1 MTLWR
6 PCQSLLAARA
16 AIYLTQRKNLFNI
29 RLFFLDAIAY
39 VFICLY
45 RCVSISLTYDCLDTQ
60 NTRGCS
66 RFNNANMLTDC
77 LWHNAKVYFYKGFKP
92 VSFSI
97 SNTHKIIFQP
107 FAEEL
112 LASLVMAKGGG
123 SAGGLAVDVL
133 LTIVQIIVFLYD
145 VISYPIYRF
154 LSRALSQ
161 VTLLDILPNLTFCNN
176 STPLC
181 WLLILTCHLVLKH
194 TDFIKRIFSCYVQ
207 FIAITFK
214 PTLAFDPDLS
224 FQSAQHNNTGQCH
237 NSRYGSML

>member
-1 MTLWR
+1 
-6 PCQSLLAARA
+6 
-16 AIYLTQRKNLFNI
+16 
-29 RLFFLDAIAY
+29 
-39 VFICLY
+39 
-45 RCVSISLTYDCLDTQ
+45 
-60 NTRGCS
+60 
-66 RFNNANMLTDC
+66 MLTDC

-107 FAEEL
+107 LAEEL

-145 VISYPIYRF
+145 VISYPVYRF

-194 TDFIKRIFSCYVQ
+194 TDFIKRIFPCYVQ

-214 PTLAFDPDLS
+214 PTLAFVPDLS
-224 FQSAQHNNTGQCH
+224 LQSAQYYNNTRQC
-237 NSRYGSML
+237 RYGSKS

>member
-1 MTLWR
+1 MSWY
-6 PCQSLLAARA
+6 SSS
-16 AIYLTQRKNLFNI
+16 
-29 RLFFLDAIAY
+29 
-39 VFICLY
+39 VFIDVLA
-45 RCVSISLTYDCLDTQ
+45 SLWPMIVWIPRIHGDAVDSTMPTCQQIVCDTMQ
-60 NTRGCS
+60 G
-66 RFNNANMLTDC
+66 L
-77 LWHNAKVYFYKGFKP
+77 KP

-107 FAEEL
+107 LAEEL

-145 VISYPIYRF
+145 VISYPVYMF

-214 PTLAFDPDLS
+214 PTLAFVPDLS